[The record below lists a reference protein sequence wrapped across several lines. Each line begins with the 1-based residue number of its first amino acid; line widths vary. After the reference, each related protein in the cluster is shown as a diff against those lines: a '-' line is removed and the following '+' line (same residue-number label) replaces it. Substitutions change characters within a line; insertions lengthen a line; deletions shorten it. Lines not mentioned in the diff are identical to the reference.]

1 MRVFITGATGY
12 IGGSVAERLIRSGH
26 HVIGL
31 VRSKDK
37 APLLKERGVEP
48 IVGTL
53 DDSQILTNAAHDAD
67 AVIHAAS
74 ADHPGSV
81 VTLIAALELSG
92 KTLIT
97 TTGSGIVADSADGE
111 CAGSVFYTEDTYFEP
126 VPFRRPRVA
135 MNRLVREAAIE
146 KSIRS
151 VVICPSM
158 IYGKGRGLQ
167 PDSDQLPKII
177 ALSKQVGAGVYFG
190 KGLNRYSN
198 VHIDDL
204 VDLYLLALEKAP
216 GGSFFFAENGH
227 ASFKDIAEMVSRS
240 LGFGGKTASISVEDV
255 VRQYGDAGRYGVTSN
270 SLVSAV
276 NARRLGW
283 SPKAPALREYFEM
296 SMQEESHG
304 TCSRSSCIGKF
315 RR

>member
-1 MRVFITGATGY
+1 MKVFVTGVTGY
-12 IGGSVAERLIRSGH
+12 IGGSVAERLVASGYQ
-26 HVIGL
+26 VVGL
-31 VRSKDK
+31 VRSKEK
-37 APLLKERGVEP
+37 VPLLKDRGIEP
-48 IVGTL
+48 VLGNL
-53 DDSQILTNAAHDAD
+53 DDSEILTNAAHAAD

-81 VTLIAALELSG
+81 VTLVAALERSG
-92 KTLIT
+92 KTLIC
-97 TTGSGIVADSADGE
+97 TTGSGIVVDSADGE
-111 CAGSVFYTEDTYFEP
+111 YVSSVIFAEDTYFEP

-135 MNRLVREAAIE
+135 MNRFVREAAID
-146 KSIRS
+146 KGIRP

-167 PDSDQLPKII
+167 PDSDQLPKLI

-216 GGSFFFAENGH
+216 GGSFFFAENGN
-227 ASFKDIAEMVSRS
+227 ASFKEIAEMISRS
-240 LGFGGKTASISVEDV
+240 LGLGGKTVSLSAEDLA
-255 VRQYGDAGRYGVTSN
+255 RQYGDAGRYGITSN

-283 SPKAPALREYFEM
+283 SPKAPSLAEYFE
-296 SMQEESHG
+296 SL
-304 TCSRSSCIGKF
+304 R
-315 RR
+315 